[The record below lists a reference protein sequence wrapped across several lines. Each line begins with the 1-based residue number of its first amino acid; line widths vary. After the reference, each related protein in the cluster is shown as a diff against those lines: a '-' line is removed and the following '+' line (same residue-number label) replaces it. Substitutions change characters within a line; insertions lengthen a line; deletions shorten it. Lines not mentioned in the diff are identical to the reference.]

1 MEDVR
6 LLLALDHDARREG
19 GSVVVGAGFSPG
31 LTCVLAQLGAR
42 EFTLVD
48 QIHVAKAGTGGP
60 ACARQH
66 HRALRGPALDWRDGA
81 WVQRRGGSGREL
93 SWFPEPIGGRDCY
106 RAALPDA
113 LLLLP
118 AFPGASRITARV
130 AATRRDRLTMH
141 LPMLTPPHA
150 EGLLGG
156 VRVELR
162 GERAGSREVSVLG
175 VMDRP
180 GVAAGAVA
188 ALAALAVARGE
199 VLRRGAAGL
208 AQVVEPGPFLRGLA
222 ARGVRVAAFD
232 GTPRSAPLPR
242 PVEREA

>member
-1 MEDVR
+1 
-6 LLLALDHDARREG
+6 
-19 GSVVVGAGFSPG
+19 
-31 LTCVLAQLGAR
+31 
-42 EFTLVD
+42 
-48 QIHVAKAGTGGP
+48 
-60 ACARQH
+60 
-66 HRALRGPALDWRDGA
+66 
-81 WVQRRGGSGREL
+81 
-93 SWFPEPIGGRDCY
+93 
-106 RAALPDA
+106 
-113 LLLLP
+113 
-118 AFPGASRITARV
+118 
-130 AATRRDRLTMH
+130 
-141 LPMLTPPHA
+141 MLTPPHA